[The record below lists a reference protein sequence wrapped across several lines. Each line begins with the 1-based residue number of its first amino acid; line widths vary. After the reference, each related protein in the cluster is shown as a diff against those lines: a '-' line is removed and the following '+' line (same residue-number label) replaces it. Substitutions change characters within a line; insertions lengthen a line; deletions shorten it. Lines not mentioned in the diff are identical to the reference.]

1 MISAPPTFNGL
12 GTRLQIVMQDVLRVK
27 ALHPPADLVQHPQ
40 HVEAAHARQ
49 TAEVLHQRPM
59 R

>member
-1 MISAPPTFNGL
+1 
-12 GTRLQIVMQDVLRVK
+12 MQDVLRVK
-27 ALHPPADLVQHPQ
+27 VLHLPADLVQHPQ

-49 TAEVLHQRPM
+49 TAEVFRQRPT